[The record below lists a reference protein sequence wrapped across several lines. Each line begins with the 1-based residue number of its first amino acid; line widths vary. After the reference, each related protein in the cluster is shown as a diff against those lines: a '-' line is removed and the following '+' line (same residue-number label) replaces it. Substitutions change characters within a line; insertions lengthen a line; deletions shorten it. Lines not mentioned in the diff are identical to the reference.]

1 MTPWLL
7 LTVLVALVNLTALH
21 VVRGRWSRV
30 SWVLLLASLAGT
42 AAGDA
47 VGRATHVDA
56 LRLGDYQ
63 VLTASLG
70 AQLTMLVVLLIAALL
85 PGPGSDD

>member
-1 MTPWLL
+1 
-7 LTVLVALVNLTALH
+7 
-21 VVRGRWSRV
+21 
-30 SWVLLLASLAGT
+30 
-42 AAGDA
+42 
-47 VGRATHVDA
+47 VDA